1 MQKPKLYIIRKY
13 IKATSAASA
22 IRQDKKTPVHDV
34 WVDEDWKTKSLSHAI
49 GFAEIS
55 PEEED
60 DEE

>member
-34 WVDEDWKTKSLSHAI
+34 WVDESWKDKSLAEAI
-49 GFAEIS
+49 GFHEV
-55 PEEED
+55 ED
-60 DEE
+60 EVDEDE